1 MVWVEDIMEVIED
14 SSLEIEGRRLEAS
27 EASDSGYL
35 GLEWDLVA
43 VVSWE
48 DLMPWMADLV
58 SLINIVLS
66 HVDKNDLSKALDIE
80 DGFSGKLDRKNRE
93 ILD

>member
-1 MVWVEDIMEVIED
+1 
-14 SSLEIEGRRLEAS
+14 
-27 EASDSGYL
+27 
-35 GLEWDLVA
+35 
-43 VVSWE
+43 
-48 DLMPWMADLV
+48 MPWMADLV